1 MSWFSREPKLSE
13 ILSDSIVKALM
24 NADGVNPI
32 ALEVMLRQIAAG
44 DHAPIASDPLR
55 LQHPAHEGPTS
66 GNTLARAHPV
76 LTINLSTTASR
87 DNLRR
92 DFLSIT
98 KCYISDLKGRIRLV
112 SVEQRKQ
119 IWR

>member
-66 GNTLARAHPV
+66 GNTLARAHP
-76 LTINLSTTASR
+76 R
-87 DNLRR
+87 EGDGEG
-92 DFLSIT
+92 
-98 KCYISDLKGRIRLV
+98 GR
-112 SVEQRKQ
+112 
-119 IWR
+119 